1 MQRPAKRQR
10 MSSPTYDEQV
20 DLSQDDIAA
29 FDQMQETL
37 SQAHSRP
44 QSPEK
49 SSLNARE
56 KRQRAIEEAL
66 RATHQPKGKENKHRR
81 RPSSV
86 SPAKIST
93 IPSQPQLDPN
103 SDNPFADSESSNYL
117 YTFLSSML
125 TAGYRATYT

>member
-1 MQRPAKRQR
+1 

-29 FDQMQETL
+29 FDQMQDTL
-37 SQAHSRP
+37 SQAHSRS
-44 QSPEK
+44 QSPQK
-49 SSLNARE
+49 SLLDARE

-66 RATHQPKGKENKHRR
+66 RTTHQPKGKENKHHR

-93 IPSQPQLDPN
+93 VPSQPRLDPN
-103 SDNPFADSESSNYL
+103 SDNPFADSELSNYFYSL
-117 YTFLSSML
+117 PSLML
-125 TAGYRATYT
+125 TIGYRVTYT